1 MKKEIEGIFGRE
13 GAQPCVKTEDDK
25 TRLVYNLFDGFA
37 GKKIKITIEE
47 VAEVEEEEKE
57 EIGWS
62 EAEGEEE
69 KEEETEWA
77 DVEKESGELG
87 IFKEMDTDEETEGE
101 KSLEEEK
108 TVD

>member
-1 MKKEIEGIFGRE
+1 MKKEIEGILGRE
-13 GAQPCVKTEDDK
+13 GTQPCVKTEDDK
-25 TRLVYNLFDGFA
+25 MRLVYNLFDGFA

-69 KEEETEWA
+69 EEETEWA
-77 DVEKESGELG
+77 EAEEE
-87 IFKEMDTDEETEGE
+87 IDTDEETEGG

>member
-1 MKKEIEGIFGRE
+1 MKKEIEGILGRE
-13 GAQPCVKTEDDK
+13 GTQPCVKTEDDK
-25 TRLVYNLFDGFA
+25 MRLVYNLFDGFA

-62 EAEGEEE
+62 EAEAEEE
-69 KEEETEWA
+69 EEEIEWA
-77 DVEKESGELG
+77 EAEEE
-87 IFKEMDTDEETEGE
+87 IDTDEETGGG
-101 KSLEEEK
+101 KSEEEEK